1 MNLRHLCS
9 LLSQKQVIKS
19 EESPL
24 KNLENHQMAQ
34 MAEPL
39 LLVLSFGHGWLMIIK
54 NDLYVVFI
62 MYEQLRNDFSFQN
75 CCAVDRFDLA
85 RWDTSSI

>member
-1 MNLRHLCS
+1 MVSVCMVNQPLRHLCS

-62 MYEQLRNDFSFQN
+62 MYEQPVMIFRSKI
-75 CCAVDRFDLA
+75 AVL
-85 RWDTSSI
+85 